1 MILLPTPTA
10 KLIVKELIRYD
21 GLKTELIIK
30 DKIIE
35 SKDST
40 ILAKDDMISQ
50 HNKLVTNLNKELKD
64 SQEQFQAQQQIT
76 KSIEDK
82 LAQQKKTTWIAGGV
96 GVAVGI
102 LIKLLFIN

>member
-50 HNKLVTNLNKELKD
+50 HNKLVTNLNKELKN
-64 SQEQFQAQQQIT
+64 SQEQF
-76 KSIEDK
+76 K
-82 LAQQKKTTWIAGGV
+82 AQQKLTQAVEADLKKQKKLTYTVGGAGV
-96 GVAVGI
+96 LLGI
-102 LIKLLFIN
+102 LIKILF